1 VGDEIGDKE
10 FFTFR
15 EYMKKDDKL
24 TASME
29 DYLEMIYRLSAEKGY
44 TRTHDLA
51 AALNVQP
58 PSTTRMIQR
67 MSELGLV
74 NYEKYGIITLSQKGK
89 EIGKALLQRHLIVEE
104 FLKLIGITEGIL
116 EETEKI
122 EHTISVGTLQRLGSL
137 TMFLKNNP
145 QVLKAFEDFQ
155 DKAVKVSGEPV
166 TRVLDKKTAS
176 WKIKNPAGPGKKLEK
191 FKTRRSRYF

>member
-1 VGDEIGDKE
+1 VGDEIGDKD

-67 MSELGLV
+67 MSELRLV
-74 NYEKYGIITLSQKGK
+74 DYEKYGIITLSQKGK
-89 EIGKALLQRHLIVEE
+89 EIGEALLRRHMMVEE
-104 FLKLIGITEGIL
+104 FLKLIGITNNIL

-122 EHTISVGTLQRLGSL
+122 EHTISVDTLQSL
-137 TMFLKNNP
+137 ANLIAFLKNNP

-155 DKAVKVSGEPV
+155 AQ
-166 TRVLDKKTAS
+166 
-176 WKIKNPAGPGKKLEK
+176 NP
-191 FKTRRSRYF
+191 S

>member
-1 VGDEIGDKE
+1 MDDKG

-15 EYMKKDDKL
+15 GYMNKDNRL

-51 AALNVQP
+51 VALNVQP

-89 EIGKALLQRHLIVEE
+89 EVGDALLHRHMMVEE
-104 FLKLIGITEGIL
+104 FLKLIGVTENIL

-122 EHTISVGTLQRLGSL
+122 EHTIGVDTLQKLANL
-137 TMFLKNNP
+137 TAFLKNNP
-145 QVLKAFEDFQ
+145 QILKVFEDFQ
-155 DKAVKVSGEPV
+155 A
-166 TRVLDKKTAS
+166 
-176 WKIKNPAGPGKKLEK
+176 KNKLL
-191 FKTRRSRYF
+191 TQV

>member
-1 VGDEIGDKE
+1 MKLDDKG

-15 EYMKKDDKL
+15 GYMNKDNRL

-51 AALNVQP
+51 VALNVQP

-89 EIGKALLQRHLIVEE
+89 EVGDALLHRHMMVEE
-104 FLKLIGITEGIL
+104 FLKLIGVTENIL

-122 EHTISVGTLQRLGSL
+122 EHTIGVDTLQKLANL
-137 TMFLKNNP
+137 TAFLKNNP
-145 QVLKAFEDFQ
+145 QILKVFEDFQ
-155 DKAVKVSGEPV
+155 A
-166 TRVLDKKTAS
+166 
-176 WKIKNPAGPGKKLEK
+176 KNKLL
-191 FKTRRSRYF
+191 TQV

>member
-1 VGDEIGDKE
+1 MGTED

-15 EYMKKDDKL
+15 EYMKKGDKL
-24 TASME
+24 SASME
-29 DYLEMIYRLSAEKGY
+29 DYLEMIYRLSAAKGY

-74 NYEKYGIITLSQKGK
+74 NYEKYGMITLSRKGE
-89 EIGKALLQRHLIVEE
+89 EIGEALLKRHVIVEE
-104 FLKLIGITEGIL
+104 FLKLIGVTENIL

-122 EHTISVGTLQRLGSL
+122 EHTISIDTLQRLNSL
-137 TMFLKNNP
+137 TLFFTNKP
-145 QVLKAFEDFQ
+145 EVLKEYLDFQ
-155 DKAVKVSGEPV
+155 A
-166 TRVLDKKTAS
+166 L
-176 WKIKNPAGPGKKLEK
+176 NP
-191 FKTRRSRYF
+191 F